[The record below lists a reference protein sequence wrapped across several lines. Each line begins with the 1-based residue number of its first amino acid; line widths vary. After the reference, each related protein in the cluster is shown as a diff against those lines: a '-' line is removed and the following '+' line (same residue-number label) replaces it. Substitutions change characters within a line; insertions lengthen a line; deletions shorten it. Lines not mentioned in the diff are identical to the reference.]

1 MPRILKFSRGQDD
14 GIWAKIEFDRNTDTA
29 NPPPVYIWTL
39 DEAKADRAQAIRDF
53 AYALTNRYIEEELA
67 DVEVK

>member
-1 MPRILKFSRGQDD
+1 MPRILKFKQDD
-14 GIWAKIEFDRNTDTA
+14 DGVWAKIEFDRNTDAA

-39 DEAKADRAQAIRDF
+39 AEAKADRAQAIRDF
-53 AYALTNRYIEEELA
+53 CFALANSYIEEELA